1 MITEQI
7 NKVIQALSFCLL
19 SYLHV
24 GALMKT
30 HFEDS
35 TSLRPKTSATSR
47 PLGFE
52 SLFNYLILL
61 VIKMIGK
68 LIPFVTQLS
77 RL

>member
-1 MITEQI
+1 
-7 NKVIQALSFCLL
+7 
-19 SYLHV
+19 
-24 GALMKT
+24 MKA

-68 LIPFVTQLS
+68 LILSVTQFSHL
-77 RL
+77 